1 MHLPNISIVIT
12 TIEFKNTTEEKN
24 ALVFRYNEVV
34 TESSYHI
41 LFSLILIGFYIR
53 KLIQKKNDQFKYFQ
67 TFHVFMYLSLTATIA
82 FVIGY
87 FSPYFSSLLLSTIYV
102 IISGIV
108 QYEMIPIQS
117 IILFQLY
124 IEIKEFKSGNLKKV
138 AVVYGL
144 IITVFA
150 LASSLVRVMVE
161 HDDLRIKFHTL
172 EFILPFLTLILLAIQ
187 LIQWMCMN
195 VKINEKSLCVFV
207 NSLFCHHYLIGKM
220 SVSLKIKKKSVKTE
234 TKAMIAVDACR
245 SHSESDLH

>member
-1 MHLPNISIVIT
+1 
-12 TIEFKNTTEEKN
+12 
-24 ALVFRYNEVV
+24 
-34 TESSYHI
+34 
-41 LFSLILIGFYIR
+41 
-53 KLIQKKNDQFKYFQ
+53 
-67 TFHVFMYLSLTATIA
+67 
-82 FVIGY
+82 
-87 FSPYFSSLLLSTIYV
+87 
-102 IISGIV
+102 
-108 QYEMIPIQS
+108 MIPIQS

-207 NSLFCHHYLIGKM
+207 NSLFVTTISLLMHVVLIAKAIYTEKNGKVVNNEEITYNTYYLPFLWIISMHFSYSRFIRNYCRPSAQQSYIGKIDTVE
-220 SVSLKIKKKSVKTE
+220 SVV
-234 TKAMIAVDACR
+234 
-245 SHSESDLH
+245 